1 MSFLRKMFS
10 GRVKTDDARRYLI
23 EAMLSAME
31 ADGDI
36 AEEEMDALQSNL
48 ESHELFAGLTK
59 DEVQRFVDLAADAIR
74 EAGGGR
80 ARLPELAK
88 GLPSRQQRLTAYG
101 LACEVCVA
109 DRVLAE
115 AEIDYLDALMGALG
129 LDEAEAKEVFE
140 AARTKSG
147 LLTLEEKTSK
157 MRAMM
162 PKFVDCMALMANADG
177 EVHDEERAGIRAV
190 LHNIPDMAVL
200 TTEELDQTITEAI
213 KRVAGKDSKSEL
225 QAIAKVIAGSAD
237 RYWTTVYMMIV
248 ALADGRS
255 DWREVAFLEQIKG
268 TFELSDYQMDVAMD
282 TARQFPMVELGGHA
296 PDA

>member
-10 GRVKTDDARRYLI
+10 GRVKTDDARRYLV

-48 ESHELFAGLTK
+48 ENHELFTGLTK

-109 DRVLAE
+109 DRQLVE
-115 AEIDYLDALMGALG
+115 AEIDYLDALQQALM
-129 LDEAEAKEVFE
+129 LDEGEAKEVFE
-140 AARTKSG
+140 AARSKSG
-147 LLTLEEKTSK
+147 LMTLEEKTEK
-157 MRAMM
+157 MRGMM
-162 PKFVDCMALMANADG
+162 PRFVDCMALMANADG
-177 EVHDEERAGIRAV
+177 EVHEEERAGIRAV

-200 TTEELDQTITEAI
+200 TKEELDKTIDAALD
-213 KRVAGKDSKSEL
+213 RVSGKDSKKEL
-225 QAIAKVIAGSAD
+225 EAVAKVISGPAD
-237 RYWTTVYMMIV
+237 RYWTAVYMMII

-255 DWREVAFLEQIKG
+255 DWREVAFLEMIKS

-282 TARQFPMVELGGHA
+282 TARQFPSVELGGHA
-296 PDA
+296 PD